1 MSKAV
6 SEMRTFT
13 ISFAACLSTCAG
25 FIRFAWWGPARGSPL
40 ARPAVF
46 SVQRRVRCG
55 GMHALEDE
63 RAHPE
68 DAHPTEWAQRVEDAR
83 VKRKAERV
91 EWKKAH
97 PAEWAQLV
105 EDAGAR
111 LEARVEA
118 EMVEWRNAHPAE
130 WAQRVEDARAEL
142 KAEVVEWKK
151 AHPAEWAQVR
161 EDARV
166 SLNAERAERAEK
178 RHARAAEEGAHA
190 DHAINPEIDR
200 LRQEVDRLKRNQQI
214 LDEEFASRQASL
226 SDFLTDWRP
235 DERISNSL
243 DRDALRA
250 ACKAN
255 FTNTAVH
262 MLAENDRSGN
272 PELSEELLS
281 WSNVRPGVQAHI
293 RRIRA
298 RNRQRDERMRQ
309 DPESARSKR
318 YVMLKE
324 AAHQVYEARGTAF
337 RALCSCRSKH
347 QHGGRL
353 YRSIG
358 RRASDASRHD
368 ARLGRGASAASRQD
382 PARQGIGSW
391 LIVCWCVDACWFGG
405 VLCFGIGRGER
416 GTAERDEQYVTRGA
430 LNLTCL
436 LGRRAMLPRTEL

>member
-1 MSKAV
+1 M
-6 SEMRTFT
+6 
-13 ISFAACLSTCAG
+13 STCAA
-25 FIRFAWWGPARGSPL
+25 FNRFAWWGPARGSPL

-63 RAHPE
+63 RSHPE

-91 EWKKAH
+91 EWKNAH

-111 LEARVEA
+111 LDAKVA
-118 EMVEWRNAHPAE
+118 ERKDAHPAE
-130 WAQRVEDARAEL
+130 RAQRVEDARAEL
-142 KAEVVEWKK
+142 KAEMVEWKK
-151 AHPAEWAQVR
+151 AHPAEWAQTR

-243 DRDALRA
+243 DRDSLQA

-255 FTNTAVH
+255 FTTAVQ
-262 MLAENDRSGN
+262 M
-272 PELSEELLS
+272 
-281 WSNVRPGVQAHI
+281 
-293 RRIRA
+293 
-298 RNRQRDERMRQ
+298 
-309 DPESARSKR
+309 
-318 YVMLKE
+318 
-324 AAHQVYEARGTAF
+324 F
-337 RALCSCRSKH
+337 
-347 QHGGRL
+347 
-353 YRSIG
+353 
-358 RRASDASRHD
+358 
-368 ARLGRGASAASRQD
+368 
-382 PARQGIGSW
+382 
-391 LIVCWCVDACWFGG
+391 
-405 VLCFGIGRGER
+405 
-416 GTAERDEQYVTRGA
+416 
-430 LNLTCL
+430 
-436 LGRRAMLPRTEL
+436 

>member
-46 SVQRRVRCG
+46 SAQRRVRCG
-55 GMHALEDE
+55 GMHALQDK
-63 RAHPE
+63 RSHPE

-97 PAEWAQLV
+97 PAEWAQVV
-105 EDAGAR
+105 EDAG
-111 LEARVEA
+111 
-118 EMVEWRNAHPAE
+118 
-130 WAQRVEDARAEL
+130 AEL

-190 DHAINPEIDR
+190 DHAINLEIDR

-243 DRDALRA
+243 DRDALRV

-262 MLAENDRSGN
+262 MLPENDRSGN

-347 QHGGRL
+347 VRKAVVP
-353 YRSIG
+353 R
-358 RRASDASRHD
+358 
-368 ARLGRGASAASRQD
+368 
-382 PARQGIGSW
+382 
-391 LIVCWCVDACWFGG
+391 CW
-405 VLCFGIGRGER
+405 
-416 GTAERDEQYVTRGA
+416 T
-430 LNLTCL
+430 
-436 LGRRAMLPRTEL
+436 